1 MSCTRLQ
8 TDTNKTIT
16 TNVQRCTRYM
26 YVHTTKHTTATNAAE
41 DDMFA
46 VLLAVH
52 LPGNSPQ
59 GTNYPGQHPPHTT
72 TTPLWLSQCPL
83 VQCAVGRSECT
94 VYSVLLAVHD
104 MQCAASILCSA
115 TTPLLCP
122 PVSTCAVSCVCAQFW
137 MNGVFCAMR
146 IMHCAASVPPLQV
159 HSASRRAVCHNFG
172 RLQSKLQHSVA
183 VINYKLAY

>member
-8 TDTNKTIT
+8 TDTNKTKT

-72 TTPLWLSQCPL
+72 TTPLWLPQCPL
-83 VQCAVGRSECT
+83 VQCAVGRSKCT

-122 PVSTCAVSCVCAQFW
+122 PVSTCVCAQF
-137 MNGVFCAMR
+137 
-146 IMHCAASVPPLQV
+146 
-159 HSASRRAVCHNFG
+159 
-172 RLQSKLQHSVA
+172 
-183 VINYKLAY
+183 